1 MGAPRAAL
9 DRAYPALDPNLRPN
23 AQSAQ
28 GSQANLD
35 RPGTP
40 SAVVGLSVRPRR
52 QPCPNGVYPNA
63 ELMGRIYFTDDAL
76 RRMKSRPIV
85 SPLPH
90 VPEPYRVAST
100 THYRLRENRQPPL
113 QPQDAVLATPPQK
126 TPRSL
131 PQVRKRRLNRPYG
144 ANTPS
149 LHIAFSHKLVSTLR
163 RVKCRTI
170 TVRFNYGLSCEV
182 DFLVRHLF
190 DFLHPARR
198 ASCSEQSHFSPLL
211 GSMRVRE

>member
-1 MGAPRAAL
+1 MTYLTRSRANPVTCIGEPITVYGINTKRRWSGTRTRFW
-9 DRAYPALDPNLRPN
+9 DPATDW
-23 AQSAQ
+23 
-28 GSQANLD
+28 G
-35 RPGTP
+35 GW
-40 SAVVGLSVRPRR
+40 GRPRTISL
-52 QPCPNGVYPNA
+52 CW
-63 ELMGRIYFTDDAL
+63 T
-76 RRMKSRPIV
+76 
-85 SPLPH
+85 
-90 VPEPYRVAST
+90 ASAT
-100 THYRLRENRQPPL
+100 L
-113 QPQDAVLATPPQK
+113 QAQEAVLATPPQK